1 MIEALQRE
9 DAAVPPFFWEENMSA
24 LKHTFMGLMTAGA
37 VVAYAR
43 SGLAQECKNPDQLVF
58 SIIPTEE
65 TTQELDIYKP
75 LLDKLK
81 EKTGKPVEFFMPTSY
96 ASVIEGMVN
105 GWVQIGVHGPNS
117 YVLAKEKDPALEV
130 FATYTKAK
138 GHFQEEGPGYRA
150 VLISKAVSKFDSI
163 ETVKGSVV
171 GLADPASTSGN
182 LLPRMVFGDLVKVGP
197 ELEKYFSKVVYTGGH
212 DQSAL
217 AVKEGR
223 VDDAFVATHRLDNV
237 IDRGLAKA
245 EDFKVVWSSEIIPQ
259 DPMVYRGDLCEPLK
273 ADIREAF
280 LTLHED
286 ANSKPFFDGIKST
299 KFVPMKDSD
308 YDIIRKLVAA
318 EKAAGQ

>member
-1 MIEALQRE
+1 MTTLKRLIAGLATVGAV
-9 DAAVPPFFWEENMSA
+9 AAYTS
-24 LKHTFMGLMTAGA
+24 AGA
-37 VVAYAR
+37 F
-43 SGLAQECKNPDQLVF
+43 AQECKNPDQLVF

-130 FATYTKAK
+130 FATYTKTK
-138 GHFQEEGPGYRA
+138 GHFQEEGPGYKA
-150 VLISKAVSKFDSI
+150 VLVSKAGSKFNSV
-163 ETVKGSVV
+163 EAVKGSVT

-182 LLPRMVFGDLVKVGP
+182 LLPRMVFGDLVGVGP

-217 AVKEGR
+217 AVAEGR

-245 EDFKVVWSSEIIPQ
+245 EDFQVIWSSEIIPQ

-273 ADIREAF
+273 AAIREAF

-286 ANSKPFFDGIKST
+286 AASKPFFDGIKST
-299 KFVPMKDSD
+299 KFVPMKDTD

-318 EKAAGQ
+318 EKAAEAK

>member
-1 MIEALQRE
+1 
-9 DAAVPPFFWEENMSA
+9 MSI
-24 LKHTFMGLMTAGA
+24 LKRTLAGLATMGA
-37 VVAYAR
+37 VMAYSNVGA
-43 SGLAQECKNPDQLVF
+43 LAQECKNPDQLVF

-130 FATYTKAK
+130 FATYTKTK
-138 GHFQEEGPGYRA
+138 GHFQEEGPGYKA
-150 VLISKAVSKFDSI
+150 VLVSKAGSKFNSV
-163 ETVKGSVV
+163 EAVKGSVT

-182 LLPRMVFGDLVKVGP
+182 LLPRMVFGDLVGVGP

-217 AVKEGR
+217 AVAEGR

-245 EDFKVVWSSEIIPQ
+245 EDFQVIWSSEIIPQ

-273 ADIREAF
+273 AAIREAF
-280 LTLHED
+280 LTLD
-286 ANSKPFFDGIKST
+286 QDPASKPFFDGIKST

>member
-1 MIEALQRE
+1 
-9 DAAVPPFFWEENMSA
+9 MSV
-24 LKHTFMGLMTAGA
+24 LKRTIAGLATIGT
-37 VVAYAR
+37 VFAYATR
-43 SGLAQECKNPDQLVF
+43 GVLAQECKDPESLVF

-65 TTQELDIYKP
+65 TTQELDIYGP
-75 LLDKLK
+75 LLAKLK
-81 EKTGKPVEFFMPTSY
+81 EKTGKSIEFFMPTSY

-105 GWVQIGVHGPNS
+105 GWVHVGVHGPNS

-130 FATYTKAK
+130 FATYTKTK

-150 VLISKAVSKFDSI
+150 VLLVRADSKFDNI
-163 ETVKGSVV
+163 ESLKGSVV

-182 LLPRMVFGDLVKVGP
+182 LLPRMVFGDEIGTGP

-237 IDRGLAKA
+237 IDRGLAKP
-245 EDFKVVWSSEIIPQ
+245 EDYRVLWQSDVIPQ
-259 DPMVYRGDLCEPLK
+259 DPMVYRGDLCEPIK
-273 ADIREAF
+273 TAIRAAF

-286 ANSKPFFDGIKST
+286 PSAKPFFEGISST
-299 KFVPMKDSD
+299 KFVAMEDSD
-308 YDIIRKLVAA
+308 YDIIRKLVEA